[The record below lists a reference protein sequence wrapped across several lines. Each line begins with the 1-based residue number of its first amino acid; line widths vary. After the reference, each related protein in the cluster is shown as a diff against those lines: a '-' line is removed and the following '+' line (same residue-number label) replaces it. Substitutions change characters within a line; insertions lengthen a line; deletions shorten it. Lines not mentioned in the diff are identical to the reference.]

1 MGEEAYREMIR
12 RHGDII
18 KPGDRSDE
26 ALCKARLDICRECPK
41 LNAGTCAACGCF
53 VEIRAA
59 LKRSTCPDRKWNE
72 L

>member
-1 MGEEAYREMIR
+1 MGEEAYREMIS
-12 RHGDII
+12 RHVDII

-26 ALCKARLDICRECPK
+26 ALCKARLDICRGCPK